1 MRLIKNLVD
10 QDIFKKFLITLC
22 IVFIETLLFIKVL
35 IFLDCHTVTLNLSV
49 SIKNQKKLFTKL
61 IKLFFFYRE
70 T

>member
-1 MRLIKNLVD
+1 MRLIKNLID

>member
-49 SIKNQKKLFTKL
+49 SIKNQKKLLTKL

>member
-1 MRLIKNLVD
+1 MRLIKNLTD
-10 QDIFKKFLITLC
+10 QDISKKFLITLC
-22 IVFIETLLFIKVL
+22 IVFIKTLLFIKVL

-49 SIKNQKKLFTKL
+49 SIKNQKKLLTKL

>member
-10 QDIFKKFLITLC
+10 QDIFKKFLIILC
-22 IVFIETLLFIKVL
+22 IVFIETLLFIK
-35 IFLDCHTVTLNLSV
+35 FLDCHTVTLNLSV
-49 SIKNQKKLFTKL
+49 SIKNQKKLLTKL

>member
-1 MRLIKNLVD
+1 MRLIKNLTD
-10 QDIFKKFLITLC
+10 QDISKKFLITLC

-49 SIKNQKKLFTKL
+49 SIKNQKKLLTKL

>member
-1 MRLIKNLVD
+1 MRLIKNLID

-49 SIKNQKKLFTKL
+49 SIKNQKKLLTKL